1 MSCVTEMGL
10 LSSDAVVQASVQVD
24 LIRQRIRRH
33 IRYSYAVFYRNKI
46 VSSGRS
52 MVANSY
58 Q

>member
-1 MSCVTEMGL
+1 MGL

-33 IRYSYAVFYRNKI
+33 IRYSYAVVYRNKI
-46 VSSGRS
+46 ASSGRC

-58 Q
+58 R